1 MDNGYQ
7 AWNWRWAKLLLQE
20 WHKSRFPWHGHH
32 VVLYFCTF
40 AIGIFCSFFK
50 SDYFFLNSRGYQFSI
65 LFPYLDWYIECF
77 YFSSL
82 INFLQYFKSWRDNL
96 IKILQP
102 CVVSNH
108 LDDNQIGCYDYF
120 ATIISSYV
128 AIHVRCSLM
137 NMICVAIQQHIE
149 AWSTVD
155 VNLY

>member
-40 AIGIFCSFFK
+40 DIGIFVLSSSLTIFSWILEATNFLF
-50 SDYFFLNSRGYQFSI
+50 YFHI
-65 LFPYLDWYIECF
+65 LIGTLCF
-77 YFSSL
+77 YFPSL
-82 INFLQYFKSWRDNL
+82 INFLHSFKDWRDNL

-149 AWSTVD
+149 AWSTFD

>member
-20 WHKSRFPWHGHH
+20 WHKSRFPRHGHH

-40 AIGIFCSFFK
+40 AIGISVLFSSQIMF
-50 SDYFFLNSRGYQFSI
+50 SWILEATIFLF
-65 LFPYLDWYIECF
+65 FPYLDWYIECF

-137 NMICVAIQQHIE
+137 NMICVAIQ
-149 AWSTVD
+149 
-155 VNLY
+155 

>member
-1 MDNGYQ
+1 MTQIKVSMTWTSCGPLFLHLWYWD
-7 AWNWRWAKLLLQE
+7 
-20 WHKSRFPWHGHH
+20 
-32 VVLYFCTF
+32 
-40 AIGIFCSFFK
+40 FCSFFK
-50 SDYFFLNSRGYQFSI
+50 SDYFFMNSRGHDFSI
-65 LFPYLDWYIECF
+65 FFHIFVGTLYRILWSISYI
-77 YFSSL
+77 L
-82 INFLQYFKSWRDNL
+82 LKVGVIIL

-128 AIHVRCSLM
+128 AIHVRCSLI

-149 AWSTVD
+149 AWSTFD

>member
-1 MDNGYQ
+1 MTQIKVSMTWTSCGPLFLHLCY
-7 AWNWRWAKLLLQE
+7 
-20 WHKSRFPWHGHH
+20 WHFR
-32 VVLYFCTF
+32 
-40 AIGIFCSFFK
+40 SFFK
-50 SDYFFLNSRGYQFSI
+50 SGYFFMNSRGYHFSI
-65 LFPYLDWYIECF
+65 VFHILISTAISYYLWSISYIL
-77 YFSSL
+77 SKVGV
-82 INFLQYFKSWRDNL
+82 IIL

-149 AWSTVD
+149 AWSTFD

>member
-1 MDNGYQ
+1 MTWTSCGPF
-7 AWNWRWAKLLLQE
+7 LQPCY
-20 WHKSRFPWHGHH
+20 WH
-32 VVLYFCTF
+32 
-40 AIGIFCSFFK
+40 FCSFFK
-50 SDYFFLNSRGYQFSI
+50 SDYFFLNSTGYH
-65 LFPYLDWYIECF
+65 
-77 YFSSL
+77 FSSFLRIL
-82 INFLQYFKSWRDNL
+82 IGISNVFDFHLWSISYILLKVGVMIL

-102 CVVSNH
+102 CVVLNH

-149 AWSTVD
+149 AWSTFD

>member
-1 MDNGYQ
+1 MTQIKVFMTWTSCGPLFFHPSY
-7 AWNWRWAKLLLQE
+7 R
-20 WHKSRFPWHGHH
+20 H
-32 VVLYFCTF
+32 
-40 AIGIFCSFFK
+40 FCSFFK
-50 SDYFFLNSRGYQFSI
+50 SDYFFSI
-65 LFPYLDWYIECF
+65 LQSTIFLFFFHFLIGTLYRILWSILYI
-77 YFSSL
+77 L
-82 INFLQYFKSWRDNL
+82 LNIGKMIL

-102 CVVSNH
+102 CIVLND

-149 AWSTVD
+149 AWSTFD

>member
-1 MDNGYQ
+1 MDIKHETGVELSYCCKNDTNQGFHDMDIMWSFIF
-7 AWNWRWAKLLLQE
+7 APLLLAFFVLSSSLTIFSWILE
-20 WHKSRFPWHGHH
+20 ANNFLFYFHIWIGT
-32 VVLYFCTF
+32 LYF
-40 AIGIFCSFFK
+40 
-50 SDYFFLNSRGYQFSI
+50 L
-65 LFPYLDWYIECF
+65 
-77 YFSSL
+77 SL
-82 INFLQYFKSWRDNL
+82 INFLPSFKNWRDNL

-149 AWSTVD
+149 AWSTFD

>member
-1 MDNGYQ
+1 MTQIKVSMTWTSCGPLFLHLCY
-7 AWNWRWAKLLLQE
+7 
-20 WHKSRFPWHGHH
+20 WH
-32 VVLYFCTF
+32 
-40 AIGIFCSFFK
+40 FCSFFK
-50 SDYFFLNSRGYQFSI
+50 PDYVFLNSRGYHF
-65 LFPYLDWYIECF
+65 LF
-77 YFSSL
+77 YFYIL
-82 INFLQYFKSWRDNL
+82 ISTLYFSFLIKFLNSFKSWRDNL
-96 IKILQP
+96 VKILQH

>member
-40 AIGIFCSFFK
+40 DIGIFVLS
-50 SDYFFLNSRGYQFSI
+50 
-65 LFPYLDWYIECF
+65 
-77 YFSSL
+77 SSL
-82 INFLQYFKSWRDNL
+82 TIFSWILEAMIFLFFFISWLVRYLWSISYILLKVGVIIL

-102 CVVSNH
+102 CVVLNH

-149 AWSTVD
+149 AWSTFD